1 MLNEWLQSL
10 RDANIITLLLL
21 VVAAFSLIQG
31 WLRGFSLSAG
41 RLFGLLGS
49 GILTIAALIL
59 AALAAAYF
67 SPYVQTWAADTAAP
81 KGELNQWQQ
90 IYYTAVSAL
99 AGLPLLRFLF
109 LLMISYSLIRIVLG
123 LLAYLLPLPRF
134 RKSGGLWDRKISAA
148 SRFGG
153 AGIGLFI
160 GAVRCLL
167 LIIALYVGTS
177 LIPSSDAARY
187 IEDSPIYRQSVE
199 SLIEPVTGTAVQDKL
214 PVLTKAVAAEMNDI
228 LRRKYEIIDRDVSSD
243 ITVAAADI
251 AGKAKSD
258 QDKARLL
265 YDWVGTRISYDY
277 AKAENYEQNRIWK
290 EQTPQ
295 DTFDTRLGVCIDYA
309 RLYAVMARSQGL
321 DVRVVTGR
329 GYDGRGGYGPH
340 AWNEVYIPE
349 RNAWIP
355 LDSTWAKSG
364 DWFNPADF
372 DSTHIKESVL

>member
-10 RDANIITLLLL
+10 RDANIITLILLL
-21 VVAAFSLIQG
+21 VAAFSLVQG
-31 WLRGFSLSAG
+31 WFRGFSLSAG

-49 GILTIAALIL
+49 GIATISALIL
-59 AALAAAYF
+59 SALAAAYF
-67 SPYVQTWAADTAAP
+67 SPYVQTWAAGTAAP
-81 KGELNQWQQ
+81 EGELKQWQQ

-99 AGLPLLRFLF
+99 AGLPLLRFL
-109 LLMISYSLIRIVLG
+109 LLLIIGYSLIRIILG
-123 LLAYLLPLPRF
+123 LLAPLLPFPRS
-134 RKSGGLWDRKISAA
+134 RRPGLLGRKISAA
-148 SRFGG
+148 SRLGG

-160 GAVRCLL
+160 GAARCLL
-167 LIIALYVGTS
+167 IIIALYVGTGLS
-177 LIPSSDAARY
+177 PSSGLARY
-187 IEDSPIYRQSVE
+187 VEESPVYRQGVE
-199 SLIEPVTGTAVQDKL
+199 SVIKPVAGTTVQDHL

-243 ITVAAADI
+243 ITGAASDI
-251 AGKAKSD
+251 AGKAENDEK
-258 QDKARLL
+258 KARLL
-265 YDWVGTRISYDY
+265 YDWVGSRISYDY
-277 AKAENYEQNRIWK
+277 AKAENYEQKRIWK

-329 GYDGRGGYGPH
+329 GYDGQGGYGPH
-340 AWNEVYIPE
+340 AWNEVYIAE
-349 RNAWIP
+349 RKAWIP

-364 DWFNPADF
+364 NWFNPPDF